1 MVKNSSSA
9 NSYTLQSGYPHCT
22 SLGTSFAKVLVMIL
36 VLSLGACG
44 TVDKTSRSDFPSD
57 FTNQQ
62 LEVTPDVRIFHYS
75 PDSSRI
81 YIALNTK
88 NLLYTKINSE
98 SFSASVQVT
107 ITPQVKGQTEEKGT
121 GKIITMT
128 DEDAARKGKRIM
140 GETVIELKEG
150 SEYNIRFDIMDANT
164 GKQTR
169 IYRRSN
175 KTDPRYRDYF
185 LVKEKGSVIP
195 LFNDRIHPSGDYTI
209 QVAGWAKGKL
219 YVNYYDDDF
228 PLPLPPFT
236 QFEPKPF
243 DYDPTTK
250 FELGLDKKNTTEFQ
264 GVRLGFYHFRI
275 DTTSKEGL
283 TLFTTSEEF
292 PEVTTDADLLGPI
305 RYLLSGKEY
314 EALMNAANPK
324 AAMERHWLEWSGTKD
339 RARRNLTA
347 FYTRVEEANRHF
359 SSHVDGWKS
368 DRGLIY
374 IVYGKPNKVYSYED
388 LETWIYGE
396 ENNPLSITFHF
407 VKVINPFTDND
418 YRLERNERYKP
429 SWYRA
434 IDTWRS
440 GRTF

>member
-1 MVKNSSSA
+1 MPKNSSSA
-9 NSYTLQSGYPHCT
+9 NTGAMHGDCLSFGSVSAMVMGMALILLLGSCSSGEQ
-22 SLGTSFAKVLVMIL
+22 
-36 VLSLGACG
+36 
-44 TVDKTSRSDFPSD
+44 TSRSDFPSE

-62 LEVTPDVRIFHYS
+62 LEVSPDIRVFHYS

-81 YIALNTK
+81 FIALNTN
-88 NLLYTKINSE
+88 NLLYTKISSE

-107 ITPQVKGQTEEKGT
+107 ISPRVKGGVDEEGT
-121 GKIITMT
+121 GKIITMI
-128 DEDAARKGKRIM
+128 DKDDARKGKRIM
-140 GETVIELKEG
+140 GATVIALKEG
-150 SEYNIRFDIMDANT
+150 SEYKIRIDIMDANT

-169 IYRRSN
+169 LYRRTN

-185 LVKEKGSVIP
+185 LVKGKKTAIP
-195 LFNDRIHPSGDYTI
+195 LFNDRIHPAGEYSI
-209 QVAGWAKGKL
+209 QVAGSGTGKL
-219 YVNYYDDDF
+219 FVNYYNADF

-236 QFEPKPF
+236 LYEPKPF
-243 DYDPTTK
+243 DYTPDAK
-250 FELGLDKKNTTEFQ
+250 FELGLNAEHITDFLGAQ
-264 GVRLGFYHFRI
+264 SGFYHFRI
-275 DTTSKEGL
+275 DTTSKAGL
-283 TLFTTSEEF
+283 TLFTSSEEF
-292 PEVTTDADLLGPI
+292 PKVTTDADLLGPI

-314 EALMNAANPK
+314 EALMNAGNPK
-324 AAMERHWLEWSGTKD
+324 AAMEKHWLEWSGTKD

-347 FYTRVEEANRHF
+347 FYTRVEEANRYF

-374 IVYGKPNKVYSYED
+374 IVYGKPNKVYNYED

-440 GRTF
+440 GRSF

>member
-1 MVKNSSSA
+1 MVNNASSA
-9 NSYTLQSGYPHCT
+9 NSDTSRGNCLSSGSP
-22 SLGTSFAKVLVMIL
+22 FAVVALVAL
-36 VLSLGACG
+36 VFLLGACTTG
-44 TVDKTSRSDFPSD
+44 EQTSRADFPSE

-62 LEVTPDVRIFHYS
+62 LEVVPDVRLFHYS
-75 PDSSRI
+75 PDSSRVF
-81 YIALNTK
+81 IALNTN
-88 NLLYTKINSE
+88 NLLYTKINSK

-107 ITPQVKGQTEEKGT
+107 ITPRMKGRTDEKGT

-128 DEDAARKGKRIM
+128 DEDDARKGKRIM
-140 GETVIELKEG
+140 GETVIAMPEG
-150 SEYNIRFDIMDANT
+150 GEYNTRFDIMDANS

-169 IYRRSN
+169 IYRRTN

-185 LVKEKGSVIP
+185 LVKEKGSAIP
-195 LFNDRIHPSGDYTI
+195 LFNDRIHPSGEYTI
-209 QVAGWAKGKL
+209 QVAGTARGKVF
-219 YVNYYDDDF
+219 VNYYNDDF

-236 QFEPKPF
+236 QYAPKPF
-243 DYDPTTK
+243 DYNPTAK
-250 FELGLDKKNTTEFQ
+250 FELGLNAKNITDFQ
-264 GVRLGFYHFRI
+264 GALSGFYHFRT

-283 TLFTTSEEF
+283 SLFTTSDDF
-292 PEVTTDADLLGPI
+292 PEVATDADLLGPI

-314 EALMNAANPK
+314 EALMNAGNPK
-324 AAMERHWLEWSGTKD
+324 AAMEKHWLEWSGTKD
-339 RARRNLTA
+339 RARRNITA

-374 IVYGKPNKVYSYED
+374 IVYGKPNKVYNYED

-440 GRTF
+440 GRSF